1 MEREEVMEILSSTA
15 SGVEDGCVVTETQ
28 WGAIRALKQR
38 GLSHLAIAREL
49 GIDVQTVR
57 KWLETE
63 WSPQRRKAR
72 TAGG

>member
-38 GLSHLAIAREL
+38 GLSHLCNRSGARDRCADGQEVA
-49 GIDVQTVR
+49 GNRVVAAAAQGAD
-57 KWLETE
+57 
-63 WSPQRRKAR
+63 RR
-72 TAGG
+72 G